1 MNKGLKPPVGRK
13 RSMLGIWIFL
23 IVTVMVA
30 CKSSVGPA
38 KEGKPN
44 IILLYADDLGW
55 TDLGMQGSDFY
66 ETPAID
72 GIAKEGIQFTN
83 AYANAS
89 NCAPSRACLISGLY
103 TPRHGIYTVNNSDR
117 GNAENRKLIPIKNTT
132 VLDRS
137 FQTLPES
144 LKKNGY
150 ATCMAGKWHLSSDP
164 LPYGFDENFG
174 GYERGH
180 PASYFSPYKNP
191 ALTDGDPGEH
201 LPDRLSREVSN
212 WIKKNADTPFFVYLP
227 FYSVHTPIQ
236 ARQDLIG
243 KYVGKPA
250 GQIHDHVKY
259 AAMIEAMDQAV
270 AKILATVEELGLSEN
285 TMVIFTSD
293 NGPNGGVSLARPLR
307 GTKGMYYEGG
317 IRVPFYVKWPKAV
330 LPGMIS
336 SEPITGMDIFPTLLD
351 IIKNAERPD
360 LDGESLLPL
369 LKGAGSLEERE
380 LYWHF
385 PAYLQVGKNNRAY
398 REAHTPGWRATP
410 CSVIRDGDWKLIEYF
425 ESGELQLFNLKND
438 PGERQDL
445 SDVEI
450 EKRNELYAKL
460 SGWREDTK
468 APVPTEI
475 NPEYTGTTPSD
486 FGTGAADSR

>member
-1 MNKGLKPPVGRK
+1 MFLKIGYKTPFFGL
-13 RSMLGIWIFL
+13 SILL
-23 IVTVMVA
+23 IVFLA
-30 CKSSVGPA
+30 SSCKSSVGSY
-38 KEGKPN
+38 EEDKPN
-44 IILLYADDLGW
+44 IILFYADDLGW
-55 TDLGMQGSDFY
+55 TDLSLQGSDFY

-72 GIAKEGIQFTN
+72 RIAKEGIRFTH

-89 NCAPSRACLISGLY
+89 NCAPSRACLVTGLY

-117 GNAENRKLIPIKNTT
+117 GNAGNRKLVPVKNTT
-132 VLDRS
+132 VLDRK

-144 LKKNGY
+144 LRENGY
-150 ATCMAGKWHLSSDP
+150 ATCIAGKWHLSSDP
-164 LPYGFDENFG
+164 VPYGFDENFG

-180 PASYFSPYKNP
+180 PNSYFSPYNNP
-191 ALTDGDPGEH
+191 ALTDGTPGEH
-201 LPDRLSREVSN
+201 LPGRLSTEVSN

-236 ARQDLIG
+236 ARQDLVD
-243 KYVGKPA
+243 KYVGKTP
-250 GQIHDHVKY
+250 GQVHDHVKY

-270 AKILATVEELGLSEN
+270 AKILGAVEELGLSEN

-293 NGPNGGVSLARPLR
+293 NGPNGGVSLAKPLR

-317 IRVPFYVKWPKAV
+317 IRVPFYVKWPKTI
-330 LPGMIS
+330 LPGRIS

-351 IIKNAERPD
+351 VIKSAERPG

-369 LKGAGSLEERE
+369 LKGAKRLGERE

-385 PAYLQVGKNNRAY
+385 PAYLQTGKNNRAY
-398 REAHTPGWRATP
+398 HEAHTPGWRATP

-425 ESGELQLFNLKND
+425 ESGEQELFNLKND
-438 PGERQDL
+438 PGERKDL
-445 SDVEI
+445 SDIEI
-450 EKRNELYAKL
+450 KKREELYAKL
-460 SGWREDTK
+460 SRWREDTN

-475 NPEYTGTTPSD
+475 NPGYTGNATPGFKVEHTD
-486 FGTGAADSR
+486 NL